1 MISLL
6 YVFYIFVAF
15 MAIIG
20 AVRGWAKETL
30 VLFSALLALFIIV
43 VLEQY
48 VPVYKQVVAPSFTNY
63 VVQQG
68 DTCQS
73 VADNFSVPLRS
84 LIAYNNLSPSDCA
97 LNPGTGLNIPKETTK
112 FYINTFIVLFFAFF
126 GYQTPMIKYFQA
138 AARRE
143 KVRDALL
150 GAIAGGANGWLVVGT
165 IWSFLHTTG
174 YEYFAPALVSPELG
188 TKIAERTA
196 NIISR
201 MPPELI
207 MQEPLIYFL
216 IALAFGMVLI
226 VYI

>member
-6 YVFYIFVAF
+6 YVFFIFVAF

-43 VLEQY
+43 VLDQY
-48 VPVYKQVVAPSFTNY
+48 VPVYKQIIAPTFTTH

-68 DTCQS
+68 DTCES
-73 VADNFSVPLRS
+73 VASSFNVPLRS
-84 LIAYNNLSPSDCA
+84 LIAYNNLSPADCT
-97 LNPGTGLNIPKETTK
+97 LIPGGGLNIPKDTTR
-112 FYINTFIVLFFAFF
+112 FFVNSFIVLFFAFF

-143 KVRDALL
+143 KVRDAVL
-150 GAIAGGANGWLVVGT
+150 GAIAGGANGWLVIGT
-165 IWSFLHTTG
+165 IWSFLHSSG
-174 YEYFAPALVSPELG
+174 YEYFDPVLVPPEIG

-196 NIISR
+196 DWILN

-207 MQEPLIYFL
+207 MHEPLIYFM
-216 IALAFGMVLI
+216 IALAFGLVLI